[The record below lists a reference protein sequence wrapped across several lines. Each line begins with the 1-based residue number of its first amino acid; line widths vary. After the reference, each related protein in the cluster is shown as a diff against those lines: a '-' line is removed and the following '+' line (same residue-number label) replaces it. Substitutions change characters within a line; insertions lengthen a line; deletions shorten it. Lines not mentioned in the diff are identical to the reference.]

1 MIYYYKMIDYLLPI
15 FYTTCL
21 TSSTYILCRSCIK
34 RKREE
39 EYRRNQI
46 IMDEE
51 TYKKL
56 IDINKQPTYEEIV
69 QNSKNKQYLPPNY
82 EDIKED
88 KIIIDDIDDFNDEV
102 SK

>member
-1 MIYYYKMIDYLLPI
+1 MIDYLLPI

-21 TSSTYILCRSCIK
+21 TGSVYILCQSCIK

-51 TYKKL
+51 TYKNL
-56 IDINKQPTYEEIV
+56 IDINL
-69 QNSKNKQYLPPNY
+69 S
-82 EDIKED
+82 ED
-88 KIIIDDIDDFNDEV
+88 FQW
-102 SK
+102 